1 VAWLLELFS
10 TLTTPEKLIELL
22 RTIFSGWL
30 GYLFLCAV
38 VFVESGLLIGIV
50 LPGDSFLFTIGVV
63 AGVGQLN
70 IVVIF
75 LLLMAASILGDQM
88 GYFLGYRTG
97 PAIFNRPDSKIFK
110 HEHVLQTQEFYQ
122 KHGGRALIYAKFMP
136 IVRPFAPFMAGVAK
150 MPYSRFLAFNV
161 IGGVSWVFSMVT
173 LGYLLGGIPIVRRHF
188 EKVVVFVA
196 LIAFLPLVIQYFR
209 SRNAKEPAPIS

>member
-1 VAWLLELFS
+1 VGWLLELFS

-30 GYLFLCAV
+30 GYLFLCTV

-63 AGVGQLN
+63 AGVGELN
-70 IVVIF
+70 IVVIY
-75 LLLMAASILGDQM
+75 LLLMTASILGDQM

-97 PAIFNRPDSKIFK
+97 PAIFSRPDSKIFK
-110 HEHVLQTQEFYQ
+110 REHVVQTQEFYA

-150 MPYSRFLAFNV
+150 MPYGRFLAFNV
-161 IGGVSWVFSMVT
+161 VGGAAWVFSMVT
-173 LGYLLGGIPIVRRHF
+173 LGWWLGGIPIVRRHF

-196 LIAFLPLVIQYFR
+196 LIAFVPVIIQYLKQ
-209 SRNAKEPAPIS
+209 RNAKAAQA

>member
-1 VAWLLELFS
+1 MAWLLELFS
-10 TLTTPEKLIELL
+10 TLTTPEKLIGLL
-22 RTIFSGWL
+22 QTIFSGWL

-70 IVVIF
+70 IVVIY

-88 GYFLGYRTG
+88 GYLLGYRTG
-97 PAIFNRPDSKIFK
+97 PAIFSRPDSKFFK
-110 HEHVLQTQEFYQ
+110 HEHVALTQEFYA

-150 MPYSRFLAFNV
+150 MPYTRFLAFNV
-161 IGGVSWVFSMVT
+161 FGGVSWVFSMVT
-173 LGYLLGGIPIVRRHF
+173 LGYLLGGVPIVRRHF

-209 SRNAKEPAPIS
+209 SRAKSPAH

>member
-1 VAWLLELFS
+1 MAWLLDAFS

-30 GYLFLCAV
+30 GYLFLCTV
-38 VFVESGLLIGIV
+38 VFVESGLLVGIA

-70 IVVIF
+70 IVVIY

-88 GYFLGYRTG
+88 GYFLGYRAG
-97 PAIFNRPDSKIFK
+97 PSIFNRPDSQLFK
-110 HEHVLQTQEFYQ
+110 REYVAQTQDFYA

-150 MPYSRFLAFNV
+150 MNYPRFLMFNI
-161 IGGVSWVFSMVT
+161 IGGAAWVFSMVT
-173 LGYLLGGIPIVRRHF
+173 LGYVLGGIPIVRRHF

-196 LIAFLPLVIQYFR
+196 LIAFVPVIIQYMKAR
-209 SRNAKEPAPIS
+209 AANQPEARP